1 MMEFIQNNLALS
13 IFLAYVLIMS
23 VVSIVV
29 CIYDKKISKKNR
41 VELRTP
47 EKTLLLLSALGGS
60 VAMYIT
66 MLIIRHKTKHFKFM
80 VGIPVIMVLQA
91 ALIFVLFHF
100 GIF

>member
-1 MMEFIQNNLALS
+1 MMEFIQNNLVLS
-13 IFLAYVLIMS
+13 IFLAYIAVIS
-23 VVSIVV
+23 IISIVV

-47 EKTLLLLSALGGS
+47 EKTLLILSALGGS
-60 VAMYIT
+60 VAMFIT

-80 VGIPVIMVLQA
+80 VGIPVIMVIQA
-91 ALIFVLFHF
+91 VAVFLLFHF